1 MATLS
6 ENTPI
11 YSTRK
16 TAAEAEMEMKEET
29 KKEMEKLKDLMK
41 SHVASTESSKNYEE
55 EVFLDDSDDTSIDS
69 EEVDSEETKDI
80 LKKIS
85 KSIINNESL
94 KRKNKNKKSVI
105 KSIDS
110 KYGVVDSAVK
120 VERLKSEIS
129 KLESR
134 IRYKDLDMVNL
145 MATQNE
151 LNVVVNKFK
160 LFEDIL
166 NYIQIKEIRV
176 NDIRN
181 VCKNI
186 LTLKSNKIIIHQLNQ
201 MDNVFEPLKTEIIHV
216 DIDEKLF
223 KINNENFTRLILNK
237 RDFILSD
244 LENLN
249 NTIIDIKNDI
259 NYREYVLDTIRRIAY
274 VSIFSGL
281 TLTILYYFWYNYN
294 LYY

>member
-1 MATLS
+1 MSTQPD
-6 ENTPI
+6 NTQI
-11 YSTRK
+11 YTIRK
-16 TAAEAEMEMKEET
+16 TPEEAEMEMKEET
-29 KKEMEKLKDLMK
+29 RKEMEKLKDLMK
-41 SHVASTESSKNYEE
+41 NHVSSSEKYEE
-55 EVFLDDSDDTSIDS
+55 IFLDDIDDSPESSEDS
-69 EEVDSEETKDI
+69 FETKEI
-80 LKKIS
+80 LKQIS
-85 KSIINNESL
+85 NTIQSNN
-94 KRKNKNKKSVI
+94 KKNKKHII
-105 KSIDS
+105 KSVDS

-145 MATQNE
+145 MHTQNE
-151 LNVVVNKFK
+151 LNLIVNKYK

-166 NYIQIKEIRV
+166 NYIQIKEVRV

-201 MDNVFEPLKTEIIHV
+201 MDNVFEPLKAEITHI

-259 NYREYVLDTIRRIAY
+259 NYREYVLDTIRKIAY
-274 VSIFSGL
+274 VSTFSGL
-281 TLTILYYFWYNYN
+281 IISIIYYFWYTYN
-294 LYY
+294 SYY

>member
-160 LFEDIL
+160 LFEEIL
-166 NYIQIKEIRV
+166 NDLQIKEVKV

-181 VCKNI
+181 
-186 LTLKSNKIIIHQLNQ
+186 TLKTIIGLNSNKVIFHQLVQ
-201 MDNVFEPLKTEIIHV
+201 LEPIYESLNTEITNSS
-216 DIDEKLF
+216 IDEKLS
-223 KINNENFTRLILNK
+223 KINNHNFARLILTK
-237 RDFILSD
+237 RDYILTD
-244 LENLN
+244 LN
-249 NTIIDIKNDI
+249 NLKDHNIYIKKDIQTRKYILDIIKK
-259 NYREYVLDTIRRIAY
+259 
-274 VSIFSGL
+274 SILILASISGIVFL
-281 TLTILYYFWYNYN
+281 LYFY
-294 LYY
+294 LS